1 MARNYKLKSKLFG
14 LGLATLAPFS
24 MLSAGVIFS
33 NQASLAD
40 STLTQTEWTDPNVGD
55 DLITSN
61 SFNIS
66 GTSQDG
72 NTLASTWKAIDY
84 DAFSVGMIIDVG
96 SSFNNNK
103 TRYFLD
109 DNPGKLSDKIKE
121 DKILMIN
128 SKYSETST
136 PRSAKRGYRSNEFTL
151 KSNSYYK
158 LSVNAKTTTNNTSG
172 INEAYGSI
180 YLSGLKDEKDKEVE
194 LSYTGITG
202 AWTTYNFF
210 LATGNED
217 QNVTLDLYL
226 GKSNTEGSYGAV
238 FYDEVKVE
246 QYSQN
251 AFIADCVQRGYT
263 FQDNYESNAKIY
275 NKFMVD
281 RFVPLGSSLMQ
292 DQEYKYYDYNFDFE
306 KEIGNN
312 GLTNEWFIPANLNSP
327 NAHAIIFDVVNG
339 KEYFENTTKYKF
351 VGNDFSY
358 NMKEQKPNTQA
369 LALYTDKGFSSN
381 ITLQNTKNIEI
392 RAHGVYKISMKVK
405 FSEMS
410 GAFYVNL
417 VDEEG
422 KILGSTSG
430 LSTNSTNKATND
442 YTDVVFYVKGKAL
455 ADTNINLQL
464 ALGNESSQASGCVMV
479 DNIKIEYASSS
490 DAEGADNYLN
500 LEGDEVSLDFK
511 NAYFNYTAVEDGE
524 FTFPLTAKYWTAT
537 KPTDKTELTESG
549 VIYLNND
556 QTYDKLY
563 SKYSWASS
571 YPGNP
576 IQGSIDAP
584 NNVYMLHNGNY
595 SYQSIKS
602 EPYTLEADKYY
613 NLTFDYYTLDVDP
626 AKDTQITVE
635 VVDDNKIVLFKET
648 LASTHN
654 TWSSKNG
661 NPINIDF
668 HTALTSSHN
677 INVIIHLG
685 TEDDKMIGTAYLDN
699 FAITSIDKDKFDKS
713 TNQVDLTD
721 YMLNLDP
728 NGEIG
733 SSLSTSPAYTFNVDN
748 GSSNAMVGG
757 IVKGQNNEFG
767 VEYEDGNL
775 LVLASRL
782 SPATGSLKS
791 NYTFKLNSGS
801 YYKLTFTLKT
811 NLNERP
817 DADHEDD
824 EKNHECK
831 YGVKVGLTNF
841 TLAEEI
847 KSNEEFTD
855 YTIYFY
861 ASTEATSNL
870 QFSLALDKHTEG
882 SAYLSNINFTNSSE
896 EAYNDAKSDDN
907 KEYNKTVF
915 TSTYVSNDNSDTNP
929 PTDETPD
936 NVGDVNN
943 MNWILIPSIITSM
956 AVIIAVVG
964 WLLRQVKI
972 KKIEKIREESYDRK
986 ISLNQ
991 ELIIGQAVKERD
1003 REIEKTKENIK
1014 EMQSQ
1019 KQLLE
1024 EDHKQMIKDARLSS
1038 KGKITKETE
1047 KEFKSYAS
1055 KLSRL
1060 QQKIDILNEQLTKI
1074 QSPEYL
1080 IAIERR
1086 IASEETKR
1094 QREAI
1099 KQKDAK
1105 QNDLDKQ

>member
-24 MLSAGVIFS
+24 MLTGVIFS

-40 STLTQTEWTDPNVGD
+40 TTATQTEWTDPNVGN
-55 DLITSN
+55 DLIQSN
-61 SFNIS
+61 SFVIS

-72 NTLASTWKAIDY
+72 NTLASSWKAIDY

-96 SSFNNNK
+96 TSFNNNK
-103 TRYFLD
+103 TRYYLE
-109 DNPGKLSDKIKE
+109 DNPGKLSDTIKE

-158 LSVNAKTTTNNTSG
+158 LSVNAKTTTNNTTG

-180 YLSGLKDEKDKEVE
+180 YLTGLKDEKDNEVE

-202 AWTTYNFF
+202 SWSTYNFF
-210 LATGNED
+210 LATGDED

-238 FYDEVKVE
+238 FYDEIKVE

-251 AFIADCVQRGYT
+251 AFIADCIQRGYD
-263 FQDNYESNAKIY
+263 FHDNYESNAKIY

-281 RFVPLGSSLMQ
+281 RLVPVGSSLMQ
-292 DQEYKYYDYNFDFE
+292 DDEYKYYDYNFDFE
-306 KEIGNN
+306 KTVGNN
-312 GLTNEWFIPANLNSP
+312 GLTNEWFIPASLNSP

-339 KEYFENTTKYKF
+339 KEFFESTTKYNF

-358 NMKEQKPNTQA
+358 NMKDHKPNTQA
-369 LALYTDKGFSSN
+369 LALYTDKGVPSR
-381 ITLQNTKNIEI
+381 ITVENTKAIEI
-392 RAHGVYKISMKVK
+392 KAHGVYKISMKVK
-405 FSEMS
+405 FAEMTGS
-410 GAFYVNL
+410 FYVNL

-422 KILGSTSG
+422 EVVGSTAG
-430 LSTNSTNKATND
+430 LSSNTTNKATND
-442 YTDVVFYVKGKAL
+442 YTDVVYYVKGKSL
-455 ADTNINLQL
+455 ADTNLKLQL
-464 ALGNESSQASGCVMV
+464 AIGNDSNDATGCVMV
-479 DNIKIEYASSS
+479 DNINIEYASSN
-490 DAEGADNYLN
+490 DAEDADNYLN
-500 LEGDEVSLDFK
+500 LEGEEITLDFK
-511 NAYFNYTAVEDGE
+511 NAYFNYTEVADSD
-524 FTFPLTAKYWTAT
+524 FNYPLKAKNWTVT
-537 KPTDKTELTESG
+537 KPTDKSYKVESG
-549 VIYLNND
+549 VIYLHND
-556 QTYDKLY
+556 ETYNKMY
-563 SKYSWASS
+563 SKYTWSSS

-576 IQGSIDAP
+576 IQGSMDAP

-602 EPYTLEADKYY
+602 ETYTLEADNYY
-613 NLTFDYYTLDVDP
+613 NLTFDYFTLDTDP
-626 AKDTQITVE
+626 EKDTQLTVE
-635 VVDDNKIVLFKET
+635 VVDENGIVLFKQK
-648 LASTHN
+648 LPSSHN

-677 INVIIHLG
+677 INVIVHLG
-685 TEDDKMIGTAYLDN
+685 TEDDKMVGTAYLDN
-699 FAITSIDKDKFDKS
+699 FAITSTNKEKFDTALNKI
-713 TNQVDLTD
+713 DLTD

-728 NGEIG
+728 NGNIG
-733 SSLSTSPAYTFNVDN
+733 SALTSSPAYAFSVDS

-757 IVKGQNNEFG
+757 IVKGQGNEFG

-782 SPATGSLKS
+782 SPATGTMKS

-801 YYKLTFTLKT
+801 YYKLTFSLKT
-811 NLNERP
+811 ILNERP
-817 DADHEDD
+817 DADHEND

-831 YGVKVGLTNF
+831 YGVKIGLTNF
-841 TLAEEI
+841 TLVEEI

-870 QFSLALDKHTEG
+870 QFSLELDKHTEG
-882 SAYLSNINFTNSSE
+882 SAYLTNINFTNSSE
-896 EAYNDAKSDDN
+896 EAYNEAKADDN
-907 KEYNKTVF
+907 EEYNKTIF
-915 TSTYVSNDNSDTNP
+915 TSTYVSSDNSDTNP
-929 PTDETPD
+929 PVDETPD
-936 NVGDVNN
+936 NVGDTNL
-943 MNWILIPSIITSM
+943 MNWILIPSIITSV
-956 AVIIAVVG
+956 AVIIAVIG
-964 WLLRQVKI
+964 WLLRHIKI
-972 KKIEKIREESYDRK
+972 KKIEKIKEESYDRK

-991 ELIIGQAVKERD
+991 ELILGQATKERD
-1003 REIEKTKENIK
+1003 KEIENIK
-1014 EMQSQ
+1014 NNISEMQKQ

-1024 EDHKQMIKDARLSS
+1024 DDHKQMIKDARLSS

-1047 KEFKSYAS
+1047 KEFKSYAN

-1060 QQKIDILNEQLTKI
+1060 QQKIDILNEQLIKV

-1080 IAIERR
+1080 IAVERR

-1099 KQKDAK
+1099 KEYDAK
-1105 QNDLDKQ
+1105 QKELGKK